1 MAEIG
6 RISGPLLKSDLRR
19 DTVDLAVERNLIKF
33 NVGTHYADT
42 QSNPSDPTTWTGR
55 IGIHND
61 NPQYQLD
68 VVGTIAS
75 NILFVKPISAY
86 SDAYAEIDDVRIRN
100 NRIQSLAG
108 DLELAGATSSDKVKI
123 LSNTLINANLEVTGN
138 ITLGGSINIGDQDTD
153 EVIFGAEISSS
164 IIPDIGDTY
173 DLGSGTK
180 AWRNI
185 YATNIEIVGNLG
197 LNQIVI
203 EGNRISTVES
213 NADLEFDTAGTGRY
227 VFIGTG
233 GVILPVGNTAERPT
247 PPAVGMIRFN
257 TDDQR
262 VENYNGEEWNR
273 MIHDDDAIAFAI
285 ALG

>member
-6 RISGPLLKSDLRR
+6 RISGPLLKENLLR
-19 DTVDLAVERNLIKF
+19 DTVNLRVESNLLYF
-33 NVGTHYADT
+33 DVNTHAADVT
-42 QSNPSDPTTWTGR
+42 ANPSDPSLWTGR
-55 IGIHND
+55 LGIHTS
-61 NPQYQLD
+61 NPAYQLD
-68 VVGTIAS
+68 VVGTSRS
-75 NILFVKPISAY
+75 NVLLIQPNSTY
-86 SDAYAEIDDVRIRN
+86 PNAYADIDDIRIDANKVRS
-100 NRIQSLAG
+100 QVG
-108 DLELAGATSSDKVKI
+108 DLKLQAGSLSDKVEILNNTKI
-123 LSNTLINANLEVTGN
+123 SANLEVTGD

-164 IIPDIGDTY
+164 IVPDTGDTY
-173 DLGSGTK
+173 DLGSETK

-185 YATNIEIVGNLG
+185 YATNIEITGNLG
-197 LNQIVI
+197 MSQIVI

-233 GVILPVGNTAERPT
+233 GVIMPVGTTAERPT
-247 PPAVGMIRFN
+247 PPQTGMLRFN
-257 TDDQR
+257 TDDAR
-262 VENYNGEEWNR
+262 FENYNGEEWNR